1 MQRWLLALDE
11 PASNPCGSILVN
23 HEPSLGGVIATALA
37 VPAGNQNQNQNLNQN
52 SPRTDG
58 GGDGDRDGDGA
69 KLALHLPNERY
80 GCNPDCSLYAVPRT
94 ELHEAEWIEP
104 DSIDAEFSRFV
115 AGSSAA
121 TTTTRNNSRR
131 CCRTSTSSGYS
142 SHSPPLSGGSYSCYA
157 SAIPGQAFFRT
168 VPLSIKDQF
177 GGGLAVIH
185 ESETIPRPIWPSA
198 FPGPHELYQT
208 DENPEYD
215 ALYACCGCGCA
226 YAYSHCDRDYE
237 KTTSTSAHEILLELS
252 QTLNSVIEGET
263 AMTPEEILQSISHKV
278 TQGIG
283 LKSGIYEYV
292 YHQNSSG
299 KFLPGKKSLL
309 SDKSSSLFSCGNRT
323 GSSRINP
330 VNSKLYTNARHLY
343 LHNPGWYTSVCTCE
357 HAHHR
362 FLSTSSSSSKGDE
375 ETGIGNAVEK
385 KGVASPVF
393 QTDCQGM
400 PTNRGQVARNNAN
413 EPVSGFR
420 VIGCGC
426 SCNCNSSRPS
436 RQATRNAYA
445 NRRIGQ
451 DAKETVGL
459 NGEKENRNTLR
470 HGEPEYATLE
480 CSDGGSSSEGIVVA
494 SGKSNWDSRFRGFA
508 GDLDFT
514 LDVSRAERL
523 GRAIAKAK
531 RKRQWCRALT
541 AFFGLV
547 FFVLSVVIVSLSVTR
562 GRKAFGSM

>member
-1 MQRWLLALDE
+1 MLE
-11 PASNPCGSILVN
+11 HGKFCSS
-23 HEPSLGGVIATALA
+23 GVIATALA
-37 VPAGNQNQNQNLNQN
+37 VPAGNL
-52 SPRTDG
+52 S
-58 GGDGDRDGDGA
+58 DGDDDGA

-80 GCNPDCSLYAVPRT
+80 GCNPDISLYAVPRT

-198 FPGPHELYQT
+198 FPGPRELYQT

-237 KTTSTSAHEILLELS
+237 KTTGTSAHEILLELS

-263 AMTPEEILQSISHKV
+263 AMTPEEILQSISQKV

-292 YHQNSSG
+292 YHQNSTG

-362 FLSTSSSSSKGDE
+362 FLSSSSSSSKGDE
-375 ETGIGNAVEK
+375 ETGIGK

-393 QTDCQGM
+393 QRDCQGT
-400 PTNRGQVARNNAN
+400 PTNRGQDARNDTN

-420 VIGCGC
+420 AIGCNC
-426 SCNCNSSRPS
+426 SCNRNPSRPC
-436 RQATRNAYA
+436 RQAVRNAYA
-445 NRRIGQ
+445 NRKIGQ
-451 DAKETVGL
+451 DAKGTIGL
-459 NGEKENRNTLR
+459 NGEKENRNTLGHR
-470 HGEPEYATLE
+470 EPEYATQLE
-480 CSDGGSSSEGIVVA
+480 SSDGGSSSEGIVVA
-494 SGKSNWDSRFRGFA
+494 SGKSNWDNRFRGFA

-547 FFVLSVVIVSLSVTR
+547 FFVLSVIIVSLSVTR

>member
-11 PASNPCGSILVN
+11 PASNPCGSILIN
-23 HEPSLGGVIATALA
+23 HEPSGAAIATALA
-37 VPAGNQNQNQNLNQN
+37 VPTGNQN
-52 SPRTDG
+52 SPRT
-58 GGDGDRDGDGA
+58 DGDGA

-80 GCNPDCSLYAVPRT
+80 GCNPDSLYAVPRT

-104 DSIDAEFSRFV
+104 DSIDAEVSRFV

-142 SHSPPLSGGSYSCYA
+142 SHSPPLSAGSYSCYA
-157 SAIPGQAFFRT
+157 SAVPGQAFFRT

-198 FPGPHELYQT
+198 FPGLRELYQT
-208 DENPEYD
+208 DETPEYD

-237 KTTSTSAHEILLELS
+237 KTTGTTAHEILLELS

-263 AMTPEEILQSISHKV
+263 AMTPEEILQNISQKV

-283 LKSGIYEYV
+283 LKGGIYEYV
-292 YHQNSSG
+292 YHQNSS
-299 KFLPGKKSLL
+299 FLPGKTLL
-309 SDKSSSLFSCGNRT
+309 NDKNSSLFSCGNRT
-323 GSSRINP
+323 SSSRINP
-330 VNSKLYTNARHLY
+330 VNSKLYTNTRHFY
-343 LHNPGWYTSVCTCE
+343 LHNPGWYTSLCTCE
-357 HAHHR
+357 HTYHR
-362 FLSTSSSSSKGDE
+362 FLSSSSSSSKGDE
-375 ETGIGNAVEK
+375 ETGVGNAAEK
-385 KGVASPVF
+385 KEIASPVF
-393 QTDCQGM
+393 QTDLQGKAAQND
-400 PTNRGQVARNNAN
+400 PT
-413 EPVSGFR
+413 EPLSGFR
-420 VIGCGC
+420 AI
-426 SCNCNSSRPS
+426 SCNCNSSRPN
-436 RQATRNAYA
+436 RQVVKNAYA

-451 DAKETVGL
+451 DSKETIGL
-459 NGEKENRNTLR
+459 NGEKENHNKLG
-470 HGEPEYATLE
+470 HGEPEYATQLE
-480 CSDGGSSSEGIVVA
+480 CSDGGSSSEGIVVP
-494 SGKSNWDSRFRGFA
+494 SGKSNWDNRLRGFP